1 MCALTRSP
9 RRVYMALKPVIDVRN
24 GMAGFR
30 FAERGAERGP
40 PASETKRTV
49 RVASVVVACLTA
61 LLISTGFAPGRATAD
76 PGAAGT
82 GCTLGWS
89 VVSDANNSFLW
100 QNMTSSVNWVGFV
113 QLLENHNETCVI
125 TGIRVAISG
134 PALGGTLSL
143 TGNPIVTFTVQYPVA
158 YDKDANAAR
167 NSFGNLY
174 SWTPAAGTYTG
185 YTIETRFDVNSRG
198 ADEFVV
204 HAQGIPAVVTTVGVT
219 FALPMGLLGRGVKAQ
234 IHVGPDLCECK
245 VTDLSIPDGTGSHP
259 FWAAYVHAHPD
270 DWQLFE
276 SPDSTLAYRGG
287 YNLLFVYLTAGDAG
301 IDPWY
306 WRARQESAEASVR
319 LLAGSGIEDSWWA
332 TICYAKTS
340 DICHNVWEINYG
352 RTTSLFMRLPDG
364 NQDGGGFN
372 ATGFKSLARLRDG
385 NITNLSAVDGS
396 ATYAGWD
403 DLYLTVKAML
413 SAYAPFDSTTKIN
426 APDFDRV
433 GNSGDHSDHLAVG
446 DLVYAITIGAGT
458 PWSRAWFI
466 DYPIAYADDRYP
478 VNLDASGYQL
488 KKDLFMAYNTRMH
501 ELTGID
507 DYTTIPWFFE
517 NCFQRD
523 YVRVA

>member
-1 MCALTRSP
+1 
-9 RRVYMALKPVIDVRN
+9 MALKSVTNVGRA
-24 GMAGFR
+24 MAEFR
-30 FAERGAERGP
+30 FAQGSAKYSRPTPGRQR
-40 PASETKRTV
+40 SV
-49 RVASVVVACLTA
+49 RVASVMVAALTA
-61 LLISTGFAPGRATAD
+61 LLLATGFAPGRAVAD
-76 PGAAGT
+76 LGASGT
-82 GCTLGWS
+82 GCSLGWS
-89 VVSDANNSFLW
+89 VVSDTNNSFLW
-100 QNMTSSVNWVGFV
+100 QNLTSTVHWVGSV
-113 QLLENHNETCVI
+113 QLLENHNATCTI
-125 TGIRVAISG
+125 IGTRVSFTG
-134 PALGGTLSL
+134 PALGGALSL
-143 TGNPIVTFTVQYPVA
+143 TGNPVVTFTVQYPLA

-167 NSFGNLY
+167 DSFGNLY
-174 SWTPAAGTYTG
+174 SWTPASGTYTG
-185 YTIETRFDVNSRG
+185 YTIETHFDVNSRG
-198 ADEFVV
+198 ADEYAVR
-204 HAQGIPAVVTTVGVT
+204 AQGIPAVVTNVVVA
-219 FALPMGLLGRGVKAQ
+219 FDLPMGLLGRTVKAQ
-234 IHVGPDLCECK
+234 IHVGPDLCQCK
-245 VTDLSIPDGTGSHP
+245 VTDVSIPDGTGSHP
-259 FWAAYVHAHPD
+259 YWAAYVHAHPD
-270 DWQLFE
+270 DWQLFL
-276 SPDSTLAYRGG
+276 SPNSTLAYRGG

-319 LLAGSGIEDSWWA
+319 LLVGSGVEDAWWA
-332 TICYAKTS
+332 TICYTKTS
-340 DICHNVWEINYG
+340 DVCHNVWEINYG

-372 ATGFKSLARLRDG
+372 ATGFRSLARLRDG
-385 NITNLSAVDGS
+385 NITSLSAVDGS
-396 ATYAGWD
+396 ATYVGWD

-466 DYPIAYADDRYP
+466 DYPIAYADARYP
-478 VNLDASGYQL
+478 VNVDAAGYQL

-523 YVRVA
+523 YSRVA